1 MEQLH
6 PLMQSALRSYLKPKA
21 GQRVWSAL
29 RLPLLA
35 AKFLMQHPKLWPW
48 AIAPALINLLVFVA
62 TLFLTLPAASSGFG
76 GLWAMP
82 EIVAWYDYGLIALW
96 GIVYLLVMVLTVILS
111 YMGAMMIGGVIA
123 SPFNDKLSEETE
135 KILLGDLFCEIDGG
149 SFLPSLLKSMASSAV
164 VAGMYFAIMAPMLLL
179 HLIPGVGSV
188 AYTLIGGVV
197 GGYFVALEYS
207 DTLLER
213 RRTPFRMKLGR
224 VWQER
229 PFTVGFGVGT
239 SLMLAIPV
247 VNFFCLPIAVI
258 AGTAVGTALLEEPP
272 GEAPD
277 ALPE

>member
-1 MEQLH
+1 
-6 PLMQSALRSYLKPKA
+6 
-21 GQRVWSAL
+21 
-29 RLPLLA
+29 
-35 AKFLMQHPKLWPW
+35 
-48 AIAPALINLLVFVA
+48 
-62 TLFLTLPAASSGFG
+62 
-76 GLWAMP
+76 
-82 EIVAWYDYGLIALW
+82 
-96 GIVYLLVMVLTVILS
+96 MVLTVILS

-224 VWQER
+224 NC
-229 PFTVGFGVGT
+229 G
-239 SLMLAIPV
+239 
-247 VNFFCLPIAVI
+247 VNFCGFRVLME
-258 AGTAVGTALLEEPP
+258 GFRGLR
-272 GEAPD
+272 GFSKN
-277 ALPE
+277 